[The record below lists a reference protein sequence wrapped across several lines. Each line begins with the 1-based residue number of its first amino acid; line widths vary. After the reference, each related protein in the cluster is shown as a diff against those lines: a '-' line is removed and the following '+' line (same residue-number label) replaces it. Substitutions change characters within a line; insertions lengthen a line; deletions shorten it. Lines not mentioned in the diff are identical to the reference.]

1 MARLR
6 YILII
11 VLIGISFYSMQ
22 AQGWGTI
29 FRAGLTMSTYRG
41 DLLQDNAGANLE
53 SLGYVSGFHLG
64 AGARYKIDYL
74 QKYGI
79 SFEVVYTQK
88 GSRINY
94 DGPSYF
100 IFKNAD
106 NFRQVTTGT
115 RNYALD
121 ISTSHFDIPL
131 TFFAKPIKSLE
142 FSAGVYASFLLRG
155 EAGGNYRYIADGVPN
170 VEFSTLLEQNFRNDR
185 LADYTQ
191 PFTGE
196 TTTIRIAGDQFQV
209 PRTQG
214 AYFEHERY
222 EGNLL
227 RAFDFGVT
235 GGISYYLTAGLYI
248 GGRVQYGFINQFNPD
263 MFISIKDLDSS
274 NQPLLRNDSRQNLSY
289 QLAIGFAF

>member
-1 MARLR
+1 MRANIYWLFFVFFMAQGQ
-6 YILII
+6 
-11 VLIGISFYSMQ
+11 VSQ
-22 AQGWGTI
+22 AQSWGTI

-41 DLLQDNAGANLE
+41 DLLQDDAGANLE

-74 QKYGI
+74 GKYGI
-79 SFEVVYTQK
+79 SMELVYTQK

-100 IFKNAD
+100 VFKNAD
-106 NFRQVTTGT
+106 NFRQVSTGN

-121 ISTSHFDIPL
+121 ISTSHFDIPI
-131 TFFAKPIKSLE
+131 TFFAKPIKGFE

-155 EAGGNYRYIADGVPN
+155 EGGGNYRYTGDFPGNI
-170 VEFSTLLEQNFRNDR
+170 EFSSLLDQNFRNDR
-185 LADYTQ
+185 LPDYSQ

-196 TTTIRIAGDQFQV
+196 VTTIRIAGDQYQV
-209 PRTQG
+209 PRSQG

-227 RAFDFGVT
+227 RTFDFGVT
-235 GGISYYLTAGLYI
+235 GGLSFYLTSGLYI

-263 MFISIKDLDSS
+263 MFISIKDLDAM
-274 NQPLLRNDSRQNLSY
+274 NQPVLRTDTRQNLSF